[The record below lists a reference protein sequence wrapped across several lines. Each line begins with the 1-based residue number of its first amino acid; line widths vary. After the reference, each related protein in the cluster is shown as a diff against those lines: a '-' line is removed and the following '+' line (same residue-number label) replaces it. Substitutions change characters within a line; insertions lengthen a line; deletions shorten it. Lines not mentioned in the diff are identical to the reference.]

1 MEIDKIREILTLNN
15 SFQNWLREEE
25 QRGFLLSNNLL
36 NKFSKCYDE
45 EYQKLPYRL
54 NLLDDLATNEN
65 AHSKFLIRL
74 LQYKPALEDFLT
86 FTNNQKDH
94 HFYFDVST
102 LNKPILTYEKMRI
115 DGLIRENSKY
125 AIIIENK
132 IHNAIEQEHQV
143 GRYIEKCKALGFK
156 IDQIFVLYLTK
167 TDHDNHSDQTWGT
180 TYKSIDFNRRYC
192 KLSYKSKILPWL
204 ESYLKKISANEELI
218 KSAVVQYIDHLKH
231 FFNKKEIYK
240 NMNVE
245 LEKFLMQE
253 LELSIDHV
261 ENLEV
266 INKKITDVNKLKE
279 QLEVLQLS
287 SKNKLF
293 EEWKIKLEA
302 DFNLEESQ
310 VFFQSKY
317 QIIKTGVILS
327 FHGRPFSVSIEH
339 NFKAIYIGFGAHHTN
354 KMLDSEIKE
363 FLIPL
368 KNRLSFKDEEP
379 WWYGWNYTTFKDG
392 YSDLNNLIKLVM
404 EEIATV
410 K

>member
-1 MEIDKIREILTLNN
+1 MEIDKISEILTLNN
-15 SFQNWLREEE
+15 AFQNWLLEEE
-25 QRGFLLSNNLL
+25 KRGFSLANNLL
-36 NKFSKCYDE
+36 KGFSNRYDT

-86 FTNNQKDH
+86 FTNNKND
-94 HFYFDVST
+94 HFYFDVSSV
-102 LNKPILTYEKMRI
+102 NKPILTYEKMRI
-115 DGLIRENSKY
+115 DGLIRENNKY

-143 GRYIEKCKALGFK
+143 GRYIEKCMALGFK

-167 TDHDNHSDQTWGT
+167 TDNDNHSDQTWGT
-180 TYKSIDFNRRYC
+180 TYKSIDFDKRYC

-240 NMNVE
+240 NMNAE
-245 LEKFLMQE
+245 LEKFLMKE
-253 LELSIDHV
+253 LKLSIDHV

-279 QLEVLQLS
+279 QLEALQLS

-317 QIIKTGVILS
+317 PFIKTGVILL
-327 FHGRPFSVSIEH
+327 FNGKPFSVLIEH
-339 NFKAIYIGFGAHHTN
+339 NMKSTYIGIGRHHA
-354 KMLDSEIKE
+354 SEILDTEFKE
-363 FLIPL
+363 FLVPL
-368 KNRLSFKDEEP
+368 KNKEALIDEEP
-379 WWYGWNYTTFKDG
+379 WWYGWKYTTFNDG
-392 YSDLNNLIKLVM
+392 YFDLKNLIKLVR
-404 EEIATV
+404 EEMDTE